1 MPDWTTLIIAGLAA
15 VILLVAVSVVAWL
28 LGRRSW
34 FAKWIR
40 GPLQGVA
47 LASSVWVFCRLG
59 DLESAEPFAQALVA
73 AAIVGGAAYFAF
85 SFGLTVFFSRQRD
98 VHLPPLLRSVLV
110 GLVFI
115 AAFLLALKVTVP
127 DFSLAPFLVASGV
140 LSLVIGL
147 AFQDVLS
154 NFISGVTLSIER
166 PLRKDDWVEV
176 GGQEGKVVE
185 ITWRST
191 KILTRSNDFVVVPN
205 RKLAENYL
213 TNFSMPTRLHREIV
227 YYGLP
232 YTALPTVVEELLLE
246 ASVRATG
253 VLSRPRPSV
262 ALVKFDEYSIIYR
275 LAFYVDRYTEL
286 WETTGNL
293 NREIYFALQ
302 RHGVEIPFPIRTVN
316 NRPAATGPETWKE
329 NYRHRL
335 QVLEGQNQGDRI
347 PLVGTDLV
355 VGRGPE
361 CQIDLG
367 DPISSKQHARIRQV
381 AGKILCEDLD
391 SKHGTL
397 VNGRPVQAAWLRSGD
412 EITIGKTVLR
422 FEEIV
427 LG

>member
-1 MPDWTTLIIAGLAA
+1 MLDWLTLLKAGLAA
-15 VILLVAVSVVAWL
+15 LVVLVGVSVLAWL

-40 GPLQGVA
+40 GPLQAVA
-47 LASSVWVFCRLG
+47 VAVSIWLFCRLG
-59 DLESAEPFAQALVA
+59 EFETAEPFTVALVV
-73 AAIVGGAAYFAF
+73 AAIVGGVAYFLI

-110 GLVFI
+110 GVVFFV
-115 AAFLLALKVTVP
+115 ALLLALKVTVP

-154 NFISGVTLSIER
+154 NFISGVTLSIEK

-176 GGQEGKVVE
+176 IGQEGKVVE

-191 KILTRSNDFVVVPN
+191 KILTRSNDYVVIPN
-205 RKLAENYL
+205 RKLAENHL
-213 TNFSMPTRLHREIV
+213 QNFSLPSRLHREIV
-227 YYGLP
+227 HYGLP
-232 YTALPTVVEELLLE
+232 YSCLPTVAEQLLLE
-246 ASVRATG
+246 ATNKAVG

-262 ALVKFDEYSIIYR
+262 ALVKFDDYAIVYR
-275 LAFYVDRYTEL
+275 LDFYMDHYADL
-286 WETTGNL
+286 WTVTGNV
-293 NREIYFALQ
+293 NTEIFYALK
-302 RHGVEIPFPIRTVN
+302 RHGVEIPFPIRTVHH
-316 NRPAATGPETWKE
+316 RPAAEPPVTWAG
-329 NYRHRL
+329 RHLLRL
-335 QVLEGQNQGDRI
+335 HVLEGQNRGDLI
-347 PLVGTDLV
+347 PLTEVDV
-355 VGRGPE
+355 IIGRGPE

-367 DPISSKQHARIRQV
+367 DPITSKHHLRLRQV
-381 AGKILCEDLD
+381 AGKTLCEDLE

-397 VNGRPVQAAWLRSGD
+397 VNGKPITTAWLSSGD